1 MPDMISGA
9 ALQARGWTQGV
20 LLGQAKKT
28 GARLL
33 ARGWQREAVLDALD
47 AVRMQP
53 LSHEADPDLGD
64 LALAVLAEMER
75 AKKAAA
81 RSAFALRA
89 APLPYRIWGR
99 DGIDDGAVAQMDLA
113 MRLPAALTGALMPD
127 AHIGYGLPVGGAFAL
142 DNEVS
147 PGAVGPD
154 IGCSVY
160 LTIFDAAPDMF
171 GDARHAQAFRR
182 ALSEGAV
189 FGVGARTDPRHLPD
203 HPVLDD
209 PAWNDT
215 PLTRGLRVKGAEQ
228 LGQSGSGNH
237 FVSLGE
243 FDLLT
248 DLDGVPPGRYVVLV
262 SHSGSRGVG
271 YKIADAYGKRAE
283 ELHGDV
289 GEARKVASLSLAEAD
304 GQEYWAAM
312 NLALRFARANH
323 EIIHARVARLAGLKP
338 LAFMG
343 NPHNVAS
350 RERVTRRDGSEVEAI
365 VHRKGATPAHQGT
378 LGFIPGTMADP
389 GFLTRGLGRADAL
402 NSASHGAGRRLGR
415 RQALQTIAKAE
426 RDRYL
431 AERGVTLLGGGIDEA
446 PQAYKDITAVMAAQ
460 DELVQVLGASVPVL
474 CAWPARKVAVA
485 GPGPRMASSACYECA
500 GAGPAF
506 QADGKAWRSAVKG
519 TRWWFSARRCETRC
533 LPSA

>member
-1 MPDMISGA
+1 MPDMISGN
-9 ALQARGWTQGV
+9 ALQARGWAPGA
-20 LLGQAKKT
+20 LLGLAKKT

-33 ARGWQREAVLDALD
+33 DKGWEREAVLDALD
-47 AVRMQP
+47 AVRLQP
-53 LSHEADPDLGD
+53 LSHEADPDLGS
-64 LALAVLAEMER
+64 LASAVLAQMER
-75 AKKAAA
+75 DKKAAA
-81 RSAFALRA
+81 RSSFALRA
-89 APLPYRIWGR
+89 APLAYRIWGR
-99 DGIDDGAVAQMDLA
+99 EGIDDGAIAQMDLA
-113 MRLPAALTGALMPD
+113 MRLPAAVAGALMPD

-160 LTIFDAAPDMF
+160 LTIFDAAPSVFD
-171 GDARHAQAFRR
+171 DAHRADAFRR
-182 ALSEGAV
+182 ALYEGAV

-203 HPVLDD
+203 HAVLDD

-215 PLTRGLRVKGAEQ
+215 PLTRRLRAKAAEQ

-237 FVSLGE
+237 FVSLGA
-243 FDLLT
+243 FTLLEAVE
-248 DLDGVPPGRYVVLV
+248 GVPAGHYVVLA

-271 YKIADAYGKRAE
+271 YAIADAYGKRAE
-283 ELHGDV
+283 ELHRDV
-289 GEARKVASLSLAEAD
+289 GEAKKVASLSLTEAD
-304 GQEYWAAM
+304 GQEYWEAM

-323 EIIHARVARLAGLKP
+323 EIIHARIGRLAGLHA

-350 RERVTRRDGSEVEAI
+350 REGVTLANGTQVDAI
-365 VHRKGATPAHQGT
+365 VHRKGATPAQQGT

-415 RQALQTIAKAE
+415 RQAIQTIAPAE

-446 PQAYKDITAVMAAQ
+446 PQAYKDITTVMAAQ
-460 DELVQVLGASVPVL
+460 DDLVQTLGRFLPRVV
-474 CAWPARKVAVA
+474 
-485 GPGPRMASSACYECA
+485 RMADAE
-500 GAGPAF
+500 GG
-506 QADGKAWRSAVKG
+506 
-519 TRWWFSARRCETRC
+519 RRTVRPEEGE
-533 LPSA
+533 